1 MAEPMDGYAPTVP
14 EPTLPELMADAARE
28 LQSSMMK
35 TDDLMDTATRLAVQ
49 DIDACDA
56 AALLIVRGTG
66 VIESLAATGND
77 AKRVDDI
84 EVELKEGP
92 CWDAIKET
100 QTVYIPDLTDA
111 PRWPTWAPR
120 VVEETGFKSVLAF
133 QLFTDE
139 DNVGALNLFSRTT
152 DGFDREDQDY
162 GLALAAHISVAVR
175 AAQQIETLSEAI
187 DTRGTIARAQG
198 ILMERFD
205 LEEPAAFAVLV
216 RLSSHLNR
224 KLRDIAAEIVKTRRL
239 PGQ

>member
-1 MAEPMDGYAPTVP
+1 
-14 EPTLPELMADAARE
+14 MADAARE
-28 LQSSMMK
+28 LQSSMA
-35 TDDLMDTATRLAVQ
+35 TSDDLMDTATGLAVK
-49 DIDACDA
+49 DIDGCDA
-56 AALLIVRGTG
+56 AALLIVRSSG
-66 VIESLAATGND
+66 VIENLSATEDD
-77 AKRVDDI
+77 AKRVDEI

-152 DGFDREDQDY
+152 DGFGTEDRDY
-162 GLALAAHISVAVR
+162 GLALSAHISVAVR
-175 AAQQIETLSEAI
+175 AAQEIETLSVAL
-187 DTRGTIARAQG
+187 DSRSTIARAQG
-198 ILMERFD
+198 MLMERFSLD
-205 LEEPAAFAVLV
+205 ETAAFAVLV

-224 KLRDIAAEIVKTRRL
+224 KLRDIAAEVVQTRRL
-239 PGQ
+239 PG

>member
-1 MAEPMDGYAPTVP
+1 MAD
-14 EPTLPELMADAARE
+14 PTLPELMADAARE
-28 LQSSMMK
+28 LQSSM
-35 TDDLMDTATRLAVQ
+35 TNSDDLMDTATRLAVK
-49 DIDACDA
+49 DIDGCDA
-56 AALLIVRGTG
+56 AALLIVRGSD
-66 VIESLAATGND
+66 VIESLAATGD
-77 AKRVDDI
+77 GAKRVDAI

-152 DGFDREDQDY
+152 DGFGPEDHDY
-162 GLALAAHISVAVR
+162 GLALSAHISVAVA
-175 AAQQIETLSEAI
+175 AAQHIETLSVAL
-187 DTRGTIARAQG
+187 DTRSTIARAQG
-198 ILMERFD
+198 ILMERFS
-205 LEEPAAFAVLV
+205 LEESAAFAVLV

-224 KLRDIAAEIVKTRRL
+224 KVRDIAAEIVQTRQL
-239 PGQ
+239 PD